1 MIDKVTKVN
10 PFWIRVFLV
19 TFLILE
25 FHVLEHFPIK
35 EVWMFLDTALL
46 IFLGIVGVLSLSKSR
61 FYEMEFSLRGLVIIV
76 LLIPII
82 SAYQAY
88 NNFGQPLLYGLLAD
102 RAKLY
107 ILTPLAFVFLV
118 QKGVVR
124 KSQVE
129 QSLFYIAIIYLL
141 TCLILYLFV
150 NPEVFQSPSFASV
163 TEFKGV
169 KYKLNSALIILL
181 TFFSLYK
188 IAFKNQSFF
197 AVLLAICVCYMFF
210 LVKGRSQFFAVF
222 LSSVYFFVFQLDNDR
237 RKSLLIAVIPTGLIV
252 ALVIYLFFIEEWQ
265 TNVRLFNSA
274 LDVFMGNPAYDSSAA
289 SRVRQTDLIWG
300 AIREHLY
307 LGNGYLSTRWKGG
320 YAGIF
325 DHFYP
330 SDLGWLG
337 LLYVNGILGLI
348 VLNLPF
354 LLFFRYSALVSKDKR
369 DALYHVMLN
378 FMIYL
383 SIHCVFT
390 SYSIRKMGFLAFPL
404 AIMYLYQQKQWRFV
418 N

>member
-1 MIDKVTKVN
+1 
-10 PFWIRVFLV
+10 
-19 TFLILE
+19 
-25 FHVLEHFPIK
+25 
-35 EVWMFLDTALL
+35 MFLDTLLL

-61 FYEMEFSLRGLVIIV
+61 FYEMELCLRGLVTIV

-107 ILTPLAFVFLV
+107 ILTPFALVFLV
-118 QKGVVR
+118 PKGWIR

-129 QSLFYIAIIYLL
+129 QSLFYVAIIYLL
-141 TCLILYLFV
+141 ICLILYVFV
-150 NPEVFQSPSFASV
+150 DPKVFQNPNFASV
-163 TEFKGV
+163 TQFKGV
-169 KYKLNSALIILL
+169 KYKLNSALIIML
-181 TFFSLYK
+181 TFLSFYK
-188 IAFKNQSFF
+188 IAFDKQNFF
-197 AVLLAICVCYMFF
+197 AVLLAICVCYLFF
-210 LVKGRSQFFAVF
+210 LVKGRSLLFAVF
-222 LSSVYFFVFQLDNDR
+222 LSSVYFFVFQLDSI
-237 RKSLLIAVIPTGLIV
+237 RKRNLLMAVIPTVLVV
-252 ALVIYLFFIEEWQ
+252 ALVIYIFFNEEWQ
-265 TNVRLFNSA
+265 ANVNLFKGA
-274 LDVFMGNPAYDSSAA
+274 FDVFIGNKASDASAA
-289 SRVRQTDLIWG
+289 SRVRQTNLIWG
-300 AIREHLY
+300 AIQEHLY
-307 LGNGYLSTRWKGG
+307 FGNGYLSTRWKGG
-320 YAGIF
+320 YAGIY

-337 LLYVNGILGLI
+337 LLYVNGIFGLI

-383 SIHCVFT
+383 FIHCAFA
-390 SYSIRKMGFLAFPL
+390 SYSIRKVGLLALPL
-404 AIMYLYQQKQWRFV
+404 AIMYLYQHKQSGFV